1 VPRRRRGSTRS
12 RPVVRDEPESP
23 PDAIELPGSDE
34 PSAAEIES
42 HSLATPVGHPKPSTA
57 PDPDSDAISL
67 AAAGLGFDDDSAP
80 LNAPTSDAS
89 SLVGDPRS
97 TMSDPRSTMSD
108 PRSTMSDPRSTMSD
122 PAPADPRE
130 EYFLEVYN
138 EFVAL
143 KETCGE
149 DVDNFPY
156 EKFAKKLRKNTDQLM
171 ARDGI
176 ADVKF
181 TVYIKDGKAALK
193 AKVVKA

>member
-1 VPRRRRGSTRS
+1 LKRLSGEFVAMAEGRQHQIFHDTYRGAVREVARASVVAQEHLRVAIEAELRGQGDDEEAEHTPVPRRRRGSTRS

-67 AAAGLGFDDDSAP
+67 GAAGLGFDDDSAP

-97 TMSDPRSTMSD
+97 TMSDPRSTM
-108 PRSTMSDPRSTMSD
+108 
-122 PAPADPRE
+122 
-130 EYFLEVYN
+130 
-138 EFVAL
+138 
-143 KETCGE
+143 
-149 DVDNFPY
+149 
-156 EKFAKKLRKNTDQLM
+156 
-171 ARDGI
+171 
-176 ADVKF
+176 
-181 TVYIKDGKAALK
+181 
-193 AKVVKA
+193 